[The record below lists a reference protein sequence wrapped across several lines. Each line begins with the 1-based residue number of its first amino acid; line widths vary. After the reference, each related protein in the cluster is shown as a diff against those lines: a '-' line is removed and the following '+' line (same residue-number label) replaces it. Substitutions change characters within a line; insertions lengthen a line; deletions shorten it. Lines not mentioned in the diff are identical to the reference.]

1 MSTIS
6 DKSKMNEPGENPP
19 LLYYRTREQIREYRS
34 MPVEDKLRRL
44 EMMAEFFHATMPEK
58 SQRIRDKFMKGQH
71 T

>member
-6 DKSKMNEPGENPP
+6 DKSKMNESSENPP
-19 LLYYRTREQIREYRS
+19 LLYYRTWEQIREYRS

-44 EMMAEFFHATMPEK
+44 EMMAEFFYSTMPEK
-58 SQRIRDKFMKGQH
+58 SKRIRDKFVKGKH